1 MRLKLRI
8 GQRMGLGFG
17 VMIFLVLITSIS
29 GLIYANAV
37 QRALSTQREGVEQK
51 ERLTEIR
58 ISWFNVA
65 TTIDNMLVNQQAGL
79 ITRQLE
85 DQVDDFIAKVISL
98 EELRPGITA
107 ETIEQNQSIVENL
120 EALSTDISDQVY
132 QMTDFMK
139 EDRWV
144 SAQVMRHTDLSS
156 IVIRFNEDLDK
167 LDANIENDLELVLD
181 QAVRAQ
187 KITRTIWIIT
197 SIVALVAGAG
207 ISFLTTTSIT
217 TPMDN
222 LASTAQAISEGDLSK
237 RIEDIRGDDEIS
249 EVASTF
255 NTMTAQLQGTLQ
267 NLEKL
272 VADRTAALERRA
284 VQFQAAAEVGRAA
297 TNLRDLD
304 ELLPEVTRLIS
315 ERFGFYHTGIFL
327 LDSSG
332 EYAVLQAAN
341 SKGGK
346 RMLKRQHKLKV
357 GEVGIVGYATGNREA
372 RIALDVGRDAVFFDN
387 PDLPETRSEM
397 ALPLIAGDE
406 LLGALDV
413 QSKREAAFSDEDIA
427 VLQVLADQVAI
438 AIENARLFQRNQEM
452 LESARRT
459 YSDISQAAWGELLR
473 TQPELGFL
481 ATSTQDSRP
490 VADDWDYSVLAES
503 KQGDVTYIDQRTIA
517 IPIILRDQLLGA
529 VRLKKP
535 EDAKP
540 WTDDE
545 IELMD
550 TLIDQLEV
558 ALESA
563 RLYRETQRRAERE
576 QRVTEITTKIRA
588 TTDPQAMLRTA
599 VSELK
604 EALQAH
610 RAQVVLNPNNSDD
623 K

>member
-1 MRLKLRI
+1 
-8 GQRMGLGFG
+8 MGLGFG

-85 DQVDDFIAKVISL
+85 DQLNDFNEKVISL
-98 EELRPGITA
+98 KDLRPGITA
-107 ETIEQNQSIVENL
+107 ETIEENQSIVENL
-120 EALSTDISDQVY
+120 EDLNVGLSDQVY
-132 QMTDFMK
+132 QMTDLMK
-139 EDRWV
+139 DDRWV

-156 IVIRFNEDLDK
+156 LVIRFNEDLDK
-167 LDANIENDLELVLD
+167 LDANIKNDLDLVLD
-181 QAVRAQ
+181 QAVQAQ
-187 KITRTIWIIT
+187 NITRTIWIVT
-197 SIVALVAGAG
+197 SVVALLAGAG

-222 LASTAQAISEGDLSK
+222 LASTTQAVSQGDFSK
-237 RIEDIRGDDEIS
+237 RIEVKGHDEIS
-249 EVASTF
+249 EVASSF
-255 NTMTAQLQGTLQ
+255 NTMTAQLQTTLE
-267 NLEKL
+267 NLEKM

-284 VQFQAAAEVGRAA
+284 IQFQAAAEVGRAA
-297 TNLRDLD
+297 TNLRDLNQ
-304 ELLPEVTRLIS
+304 LLPEVARLIS

-327 LDSSG
+327 LDNSG
-332 EYAVLQAAN
+332 EYAVLQATN
-341 SKGGK
+341 SEGGK
-346 RMLKRQHKLKV
+346 RMLERQHKLKV

-387 PDLPETRSEM
+387 PDLPETHSEM
-397 ALPLIAGDE
+397 ALPLITGDE

-459 YSDISQAAWGELLR
+459 YRDVSKAAWNELLR

-481 ATSTQDSRP
+481 ATSTQDTRP
-490 VADDWDYSVLAES
+490 ITGDWDFSALTNAR
-503 KQGDVTYIDQRTIA
+503 QGNITHIDQRTIA

-535 EDAKP
+535 DDANP
-540 WTDDE
+540 WTNDE

-563 RLYRETQRRAERE
+563 RLYQETQRRAKRE
-576 QRVTEITTKIRA
+576 QSVTEITTKIRA
-588 TTDPQAMLRTA
+588 TTDPQTMLRTA

-610 RAQVVLNPNNSDD
+610 RAQVVLNPNEDQG
-623 K
+623 

>member
-1 MRLKLRI
+1 
-8 GQRMGLGFG
+8 MGLGFG

-85 DQVDDFIAKVISL
+85 DQLNDFNEKVISL
-98 EELRPGITA
+98 KDLRPGITA
-107 ETIEQNQSIVENL
+107 ETIEENQSIVENL
-120 EALSTDISDQVY
+120 EDLNVGLSDQVY
-132 QMTDFMK
+132 QMTDLMK

-156 IVIRFNEDLDK
+156 LVIRFNEDLDK
-167 LDANIENDLELVLD
+167 LDANIKNDLDLVLD
-181 QAVRAQ
+181 QAVQAQ
-187 KITRTIWIIT
+187 NITRTIWIVT
-197 SIVALVAGAG
+197 SVVALLAGAG

-222 LASTAQAISEGDLSK
+222 LASTTQAVSQGDFSK
-237 RIEDIRGDDEIS
+237 RIEVKGHDEIS
-249 EVASTF
+249 EVASSF
-255 NTMTAQLQGTLQ
+255 NTMTAQLQTTLE
-267 NLEKL
+267 NLEKM

-284 VQFQAAAEVGRAA
+284 IQFQAAAEVGRAA
-297 TNLRDLD
+297 TNLRDLNQ
-304 ELLPEVTRLIS
+304 LLPEVARLIS

-327 LDSSG
+327 LDNSG
-332 EYAVLQAAN
+332 EYAVLQATN
-341 SKGGK
+341 SEGGK
-346 RMLKRQHKLKV
+346 RMLERQHKLKV

-387 PDLPETRSEM
+387 PDLPETHSEM
-397 ALPLIAGDE
+397 ALPLITGDE

-459 YSDISQAAWGELLR
+459 YRDVSKAAWNELLR

-481 ATSTQDSRP
+481 ATSTQDTRP
-490 VADDWDYSVLAES
+490 ITGDWDFSALTNAR
-503 KQGDVTYIDQRTIA
+503 QGNITHIDQRTIA

-535 EDAKP
+535 DDANP
-540 WTDDE
+540 WTNDE

-563 RLYRETQRRAERE
+563 RLYQETQRRAKRE
-576 QRVTEITTKIRA
+576 QSVTEITTKIRA
-588 TTDPQAMLRTA
+588 TTDPQTMLRTA

-610 RAQVVLNPNNSDD
+610 RAQVVLNPNEDQG
-623 K
+623 

>member
-1 MRLKLRI
+1 MRLRLRI

-85 DQVDDFIAKVISL
+85 DQLNDFNEKVISL
-98 EELRPGITA
+98 KDLRPGITA
-107 ETIEQNQSIVENL
+107 ETIEENQSIVENL
-120 EALSTDISDQVY
+120 EDLNVGLSDQVY
-132 QMTDFMK
+132 QMTDLMK

-156 IVIRFNEDLDK
+156 LVIRFNEDLDK
-167 LDANIENDLELVLD
+167 LDANIKNDLDLVLD
-181 QAVRAQ
+181 QAVQAQ
-187 KITRTIWIIT
+187 NITRTIWIVT
-197 SIVALVAGAG
+197 SVVALLAGAG

-222 LASTAQAISEGDLSK
+222 LASTTQAVSQGDFSK
-237 RIEDIRGDDEIS
+237 RIEVKGHDEIS
-249 EVASTF
+249 EVASSF
-255 NTMTAQLQGTLQ
+255 NTMTAQLQTTLE
-267 NLEKL
+267 NLEKM

-284 VQFQAAAEVGRAA
+284 IQFQAAAEVGRAA
-297 TNLRDLD
+297 TNLRDLNQ
-304 ELLPEVTRLIS
+304 LLPEVARLIS

-327 LDSSG
+327 LDNSG
-332 EYAVLQAAN
+332 EYAVLQATN
-341 SKGGK
+341 SEGGK
-346 RMLKRQHKLKV
+346 RMLERQHKLKV

-387 PDLPETRSEM
+387 PDLPETHSEM
-397 ALPLIAGDE
+397 ALPLITGDE

-459 YSDISQAAWGELLR
+459 YRDVSKAAWNELLR

-481 ATSTQDSRP
+481 ATSTQDTRP
-490 VADDWDYSVLAES
+490 ITGDWDFSALTNAR
-503 KQGDVTYIDQRTIA
+503 QGNITHIDQRTIA

-535 EDAKP
+535 DDANP
-540 WTDDE
+540 WTNDE

-563 RLYRETQRRAERE
+563 RLYQETQRRAKRE
-576 QRVTEITTKIRA
+576 QSVTEITTKIRA
-588 TTDPQAMLRTA
+588 TTDPQTMLRTA

-610 RAQVVLNPNNSDD
+610 RAQVVLNPNEDQG
-623 K
+623 

>member
-1 MRLKLRI
+1 
-8 GQRMGLGFG
+8 MGLGFG

-51 ERLTEIR
+51 EMLTEIR

-85 DQVDDFIAKVISL
+85 DQVDDFIEKVISL

-107 ETIEQNQSIVENL
+107 ETIDQNQSIVANL
-120 EALSTDISDQVY
+120 ENLSTDLSDQVY

-181 QAVRAQ
+181 QAVQAQ
-187 KITRTIWIIT
+187 RITRAIWIIT

-222 LASTAQAISEGDLSK
+222 LASTAQAVSQGDLSK
-237 RIEDIRGDDEIS
+237 RIEDIRGHDEIS
-249 EVASTF
+249 EVAVSF
-255 NTMTAQLQGTLQ
+255 NKMTDELQMTLE
-267 NLEKL
+267 NLEKM

-332 EYAVLQAAN
+332 EYAVLQATN
-341 SKGGK
+341 SEGGK
-346 RMLKRQHKLKV
+346 RMLDRQHKLKV
-357 GEVGIVGYATGNREA
+357 GEVGIVGYATGKREA

-387 PDLPETRSEM
+387 PDLPETHSEM

-459 YSDISQAAWGELLR
+459 YSDISQAAWSELLR
-473 TQPELGFL
+473 TQPDLGFL

-490 VADDWDYSVLAES
+490 VADKWDFSVLAES
-503 KQGDVTYIDQRTIA
+503 DQGDITYIDQRTIA

-535 EDAKP
+535 EDATP

-610 RAQVVLNPNNSDD
+610 RAQVVLNPNNNDE
-623 K
+623 

>member
-1 MRLKLRI
+1 MQLRLRI

-37 QRALSTQREGVEQK
+37 QNALSTQREGVEQK

-85 DQVDDFIAKVISL
+85 DQLNAFNEKVISL
-98 EELRPGITA
+98 ENLRPGITA

-120 EALSTDISDQVY
+120 EGLSTDLSDKVY

-144 SAQVMRHTDLSS
+144 SAQIMRHTELSS
-156 IVIRFNEDLDK
+156 IRIRFNESLDQ
-167 LDANIENDLELVLD
+167 LDTNIENDLDFVSD
-181 QAVRAQ
+181 RAIQAQ

-197 SIVALVAGAG
+197 SIVALLAGAG
-207 ISFLTTTSIT
+207 ISLLTTTSIT

-222 LASTAQAISEGDLSK
+222 LASTAQAVSQGDLAR
-237 RIEDIRGDDEIS
+237 RIEDIRGHDEIS
-249 EVASTF
+249 EVAVSF
-255 NTMTAQLQGTLQ
+255 NKMTDELQITLE
-267 NLEKL
+267 NLEKM
-272 VADRTAALERRA
+272 VADRTTALERRA

-297 TNLRDLD
+297 TNLRDLN
-304 ELLPEVTRLIS
+304 ELLPKVARLIS

-341 SKGGK
+341 SEGGR
-346 RMLKRQHKLKV
+346 RMLERQHKLKV
-357 GEVGIVGYATGNREA
+357 GEVGIVGYATGRREA

-413 QSKREAAFSDEDIA
+413 QSRQEAAFSDDDIA

-459 YSDISQAAWGELLR
+459 YRDVSQAAWSELLR
-473 TQPELGFL
+473 AQPELGFL
-481 ATSTQDSRP
+481 ATSAQDTRP
-490 VADDWDYSVLAES
+490 ITGDWNLSALS
-503 KQGDVTYIDQRTIA
+503 GSQQGDVTHIDQQTIA

-535 EDAKP
+535 KDANP

-550 TLIDQLEV
+550 TLINQLEV

-563 RLYRETQRRAERE
+563 RLYRETQRRAVRE
-576 QRVTEITTKIRA
+576 QRVTEITTKIRE
-588 TTDPQAMLRTA
+588 TTDPQTMLRTA

-604 EALQAH
+604 QALQAH
-610 RAQVVLNPNNSDD
+610 RAQVVLQPNENEE
-623 K
+623 

>member
-1 MRLKLRI
+1 MRLRLRI

-17 VMIFLVLITSIS
+17 LMIFLVLITSIS
-29 GLIYANAV
+29 GLIYANSV
-37 QRALSTQREGVEQK
+37 QNALTTQQQGVEQR
-51 ERLTEIR
+51 ERLTDIR
-58 ISWFNVA
+58 VSWLNVA
-65 TTIDNMLVNQQAGL
+65 TTLDNMLITRQTGL
-79 ITRQLE
+79 ITRQLDSQIE
-85 DQVDDFIAKVISL
+85 DFNQKVAVL
-98 EELRPGITA
+98 QDLNLGITA
-107 ETIEQNQSIVENL
+107 ATVEENQAIVDDLET
-120 EALSTDISDQVY
+120 LSNELIDQTY
-132 QMTDFMK
+132 QMTSFM
-139 EDRWV
+139 EDERWV
-144 SAQVMRHTDLSS
+144 SAQIMRHTELSS
-156 IVIRFNEDLDK
+156 ISIRFNENLEQLDTNIANDLDVV
-167 LDANIENDLELVLD
+167 LVG
-181 QAVRAQ
+181 AFRAQ
-187 KITRTIWIIT
+187 NLTRTIWIII
-197 SIVALVAGAG
+197 SVVALIAGTG

-217 TPMDN
+217 NPMEK
-222 LASTAQAISEGDLSK
+222 LASTAQAVSQGDLST
-237 RIEDIRGDDEIS
+237 RVEVSGQDEVS
-249 EVASTF
+249 EVASSF
-255 NTMTAQLQGTLQ
+255 NTMTAQLQTTLE
-267 NLEKL
+267 NLEKM

-284 VQFQAAAEVGRAA
+284 IQFQAAAEVGRAA
-297 TNLRDLD
+297 TNLRDLN
-304 ELLPEVTRLIS
+304 ELLPEVARLIS
-315 ERFGFYHTGIFL
+315 ERFGYYHTGIFL

-332 EYAVLQAAN
+332 EYAVLQATN
-341 SKGGK
+341 SEGGRK
-346 RMLKRQHKLKV
+346 MLERQHKLKV

-397 ALPLIAGDE
+397 ALPLITGDE

-459 YSDISQAAWGELLR
+459 YRDVSKAAWSELLR

-481 ATSTQDSRP
+481 ATSTQDTRP
-490 VADDWDYSVLAES
+490 TTGDWDFASLTEAH
-503 KQGDVTYIDQRTIA
+503 QGDITHIDQRTIA

-535 EDAKP
+535 DDANP
-540 WTDDE
+540 WTNDE

-550 TLIDQLEV
+550 SLIDQLEV

-588 TTDPQAMLRTA
+588 TTDPQTMLRTA

-604 EALQAH
+604 DALQAH
-610 RAQVVLNPNNSDD
+610 RAQVVLNPNEDEG
-623 K
+623 

>member
-346 RMLKRQHKLKV
+346 RMLERQHKLKV

>member
-1 MRLKLRI
+1 
-8 GQRMGLGFG
+8 MGLGFG

-37 QRALSTQREGVEQK
+37 QNALSTQREGVEQK

-85 DQVDDFIAKVISL
+85 DQLEDFKEKVISL
-98 EELRPGITA
+98 KALRPGITA
-107 ETIEQNQSIVENL
+107 ETIEENQAIVENL
-120 EALSTDISDQVY
+120 EDLSVGLSDQVY

-156 IVIRFNEDLDK
+156 LVIRFNEDLDR
-167 LDANIENDLELVLD
+167 LDANIENDLDLVLD

-187 KITRTIWIIT
+187 NITRTIWIVT
-197 SIVALVAGAG
+197 SIVALLAGAG
-207 ISFLTTTSIT
+207 ISFVTTTSIT

-222 LASTAQAISEGDLSK
+222 LASTAQAVSQGDFSK
-237 RIEDIRGDDEIS
+237 HIELKGHDEIS
-249 EVASTF
+249 EVASSF
-255 NTMTAQLQGTLQ
+255 NTMTAQLQTTLE
-267 NLEKL
+267 NLEKM

-284 VQFQAAAEVGRAA
+284 IQFQAAAEVGRAA
-297 TNLRDLD
+297 TNLHDLN
-304 ELLPEVTRLIS
+304 ELLPEVARLIS
-315 ERFGFYHTGIFL
+315 ERFGYYHTGIFL
-327 LDSSG
+327 LDNSG
-332 EYAVLQAAN
+332 EYAVLQATN
-341 SKGGK
+341 SEGGQ
-346 RMLKRQHKLKV
+346 RMLEREHKLKV

-397 ALPLIAGDE
+397 ALPLITGDE

-427 VLQVLADQVAI
+427 ILQVLTDQVAI

-459 YSDISQAAWGELLR
+459 YRDVSQAAWNELLR

-481 ATSTQDSRP
+481 ATSTQDTRP
-490 VADDWDYSVLAES
+490 ITGDWDFSSPTNAH
-503 KQGDVTYIDQRTIA
+503 QGDIAHIDQRTIA

-535 EDAKP
+535 DDASP
-540 WTDDE
+540 WTNDE
-545 IELMD
+545 IELMN

-588 TTDPQAMLRTA
+588 TTDPQTMLRTA

-610 RAQVVLNPNNSDD
+610 RAQVVLNPNEDEG
-623 K
+623 

>member
-1 MRLKLRI
+1 
-8 GQRMGLGFG
+8 MGLGFG

-51 ERLTEIR
+51 EMLTEIR

-85 DQVDDFIAKVISL
+85 DQVDDFIEKVISL
-98 EELRPGITA
+98 EDLRPGITA
-107 ETIEQNQSIVENL
+107 ETIENNQSIIENL
-120 EALSTDISDQVY
+120 EELSTDLSDQVY

-156 IVIRFNEDLDK
+156 IVIRFNQDLDQ
-167 LDANIENDLELVLD
+167 LDANIENDLELILV
-181 QAVRAQ
+181 QAVQAQ

-222 LASTAQAISEGDLSK
+222 LASTAQAVSQGDLSK
-237 RIEDIRGDDEIS
+237 RIEDIRGHDEIS
-249 EVASTF
+249 EVAVSF
-255 NTMTAQLQGTLQ
+255 NKMTDELQMTLE
-267 NLEKL
+267 NLEKM

-332 EYAVLQAAN
+332 EYAVLQATN
-341 SKGGK
+341 SEGGK
-346 RMLKRQHKLKV
+346 RMLERQHKLKV
-357 GEVGIVGYATGNREA
+357 GEVGIVGYATGKREA

-387 PDLPETRSEM
+387 PDLPETHSEM
-397 ALPLIAGDE
+397 ALPLIAGEE

-490 VADDWDYSVLAES
+490 VANKWDFSVLAES
-503 KQGDVTYIDQRTIA
+503 EQGDVTYIDQRTIA

-529 VRLKKP
+529 VRLKKL
-535 EDAKP
+535 EDANP

-610 RAQVVLNPNNSDD
+610 RAQVVLNPNNNDE
-623 K
+623 

>member
-1 MRLKLRI
+1 MRLRLRI

-85 DQVDDFIAKVISL
+85 DQLNDFNEKVISL
-98 EELRPGITA
+98 KDLRPGITA
-107 ETIEQNQSIVENL
+107 ETIEENQSIVENL
-120 EALSTDISDQVY
+120 EDLNVGLSDQVY
-132 QMTDFMK
+132 QMTDLMK
-139 EDRWV
+139 DDRWV

-156 IVIRFNEDLDK
+156 LVIRFNEDLDK
-167 LDANIENDLELVLD
+167 LDANIKNDLDLVLD
-181 QAVRAQ
+181 QAVQAQ
-187 KITRTIWIIT
+187 NITRTIWIVT
-197 SIVALVAGAG
+197 SVVALLAGAG

-222 LASTAQAISEGDLSK
+222 LASTTQAVSQGDFSK
-237 RIEDIRGDDEIS
+237 RIEVKGHDEIS
-249 EVASTF
+249 EVASSF
-255 NTMTAQLQGTLQ
+255 NTMTAQLQTTLE
-267 NLEKL
+267 NLEKM

-284 VQFQAAAEVGRAA
+284 IQFQAAAEVGRAA
-297 TNLRDLD
+297 TNLRDLNQ
-304 ELLPEVTRLIS
+304 LLPEVARLIS

-327 LDSSG
+327 LDNSG
-332 EYAVLQAAN
+332 EYAVLQATN
-341 SKGGK
+341 SEGGK
-346 RMLKRQHKLKV
+346 RMLERQHKLKV

-387 PDLPETRSEM
+387 PDLPETHSEM
-397 ALPLIAGDE
+397 ALPLITGDE

-459 YSDISQAAWGELLR
+459 YRDVSKAAWNELLR

-481 ATSTQDSRP
+481 ATSTQDTRP
-490 VADDWDYSVLAES
+490 ITGDWDFSALTNAR
-503 KQGDVTYIDQRTIA
+503 QGNITHIDQRTIA

-535 EDAKP
+535 DDANP
-540 WTDDE
+540 WTNDE

-563 RLYRETQRRAERE
+563 RLYQETQRRAKRE
-576 QRVTEITTKIRA
+576 QSVTEITTKIRA
-588 TTDPQAMLRTA
+588 TTDPQTMLRTA

-610 RAQVVLNPNNSDD
+610 RAQVVLNPNEDQG
-623 K
+623 

>member
-51 ERLTEIR
+51 EKLTEIR

-315 ERFGFYHTGIFL
+315 DRFGFYHTGIFL

-346 RMLKRQHKLKV
+346 RMLERQHKLKV

>member
-1 MRLKLRI
+1 
-8 GQRMGLGFG
+8 MGLGFG

-51 ERLTEIR
+51 EKLTEIR

-315 ERFGFYHTGIFL
+315 DRFGFYHTGIFL

-346 RMLKRQHKLKV
+346 RMLERQHKLKV